1 MVSMSG
7 TPDTALHSVNP
18 SSAPEPDEIPCIEVM
33 AGASKGRIIPL
44 HIRSMLVGRSDRAQ
58 LRLDEDGVSR
68 NHAKIV
74 LYDDGR
80 PQLVDLEST
89 NGTFV
94 NGRSVDAIPLSD
106 GDRIQLG
113 PSVVLRLI
121 YLNPATVAQHERAAT
136 PTEPL
141 PLSPRELEVAE
152 LVVEGLTNPDIA
164 TRLHISLRTVTT
176 HLANTYKR
184 LGINSRAALTRVM
197 MEHRLSQR

>member
-1 MVSMSG
+1 MSG
-7 TPDTALHSVNP
+7 PPDTALHSFQP
-18 SSAPEPDEIPCIEVM
+18 TETPGPEEVPCIEVM
-33 AGASKGRIIPL
+33 AGASKGRVVPL

-74 LYDDGR
+74 IFDDGR

-94 NGRSVDAIPLSD
+94 NGRSVDVCALRD

-113 PSVVLRLI
+113 PAVVLRLI
-121 YLNPATVAQHERAAT
+121 YLSPAMVEQHERATVQPPA
-136 PTEPL
+136 PPL
-141 PLSPRELEVAE
+141 PLTPRELEVAD

-176 HLANTYKR
+176 HLANIYKR
-184 LGINSRAALTRVM
+184 LDINSRAALTRVM
-197 MEHRLSQR
+197 MEHRLTRR